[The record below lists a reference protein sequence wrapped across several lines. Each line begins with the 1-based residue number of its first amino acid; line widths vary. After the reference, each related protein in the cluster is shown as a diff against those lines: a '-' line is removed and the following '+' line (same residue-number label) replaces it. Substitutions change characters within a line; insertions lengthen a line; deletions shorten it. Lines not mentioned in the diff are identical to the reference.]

1 MGREAESGGTGPE
14 RGQHQL
20 RERSAPG
27 RRQRA
32 ARGKYIIMETKK
44 NVPFNYIAGGFFA
57 FLALMQLAN
66 FHFSVVSVLWLAG
79 DVLLA
84 AALFLK
90 RRDILLSAGFILLA
104 LLTLYGFF
112 RGLRCS
118 WISVAAGSRTPI
130 FRTLST

>member
-1 MGREAESGGTGPE
+1 
-14 RGQHQL
+14 
-20 RERSAPG
+20 
-27 RRQRA
+27 
-32 ARGKYIIMETKK
+32 METKK

-90 RRDILLSAGFILLA
+90 RRDILLSAGGGTPPTTGTA
-104 LLTLYGFF
+104 PQQPS
-112 RGLRCS
+112 RPA
-118 WISVAAGSRTPI
+118 AAGIGAAEELKAYKEFLDSGAITQEEFDAKKRQI
-130 FRTLST
+130 LGL